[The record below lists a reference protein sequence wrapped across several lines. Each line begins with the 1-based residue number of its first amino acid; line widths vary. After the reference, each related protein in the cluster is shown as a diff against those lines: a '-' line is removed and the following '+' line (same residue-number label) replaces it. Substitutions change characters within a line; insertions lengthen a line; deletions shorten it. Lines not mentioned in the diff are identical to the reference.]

1 MFQPIRTDPPSD
13 LVRGITFVPFLADGR
28 CVLID
33 EPGGPALPS
42 GEEPHGVDISPA
54 LAELARRRLPQWEG
68 RIWTGD
74 AVDWSPPDSIVAGSS
89 RGRHSCPASGH
100 NGREM
105 TLTQLNAFVL
115 VARLGSVTA
124 AANALG
130 VSESA
135 VSQALSA
142 LRLHLGDQLVTRGP
156 VGMKLTPGGSRLL
169 ATASQIVV
177 LGAEA
182 HAAVRAAQGAPEQLR
197 VVSTSTIAEFMIS
210 PLTEAFSKRFP
221 GSVEVSAGVAVT
233 KEMSVLIAN
242 RLADVA
248 ISSAIPEDPGMAL
261 ATEPIFKYRLVVVTA
276 GQPRLRG
283 GPRQWLWFVDP
294 SGTDPGSETGQLL
307 TSLAIP
313 EEQVRVFP
321 NQTAAWAAAA
331 DGTGVA
337 PAVEHLVTQRLRR
350 GELSRV
356 EAPGCKL
363 DACWHVTLLE
373 RQHQSAAASSF
384 RRYLGT
390 PEAMHLMRSP
400 AGGVPPSRFRPP
412 VYVTIWS

>member
-1 MFQPIRTDPPSD
+1 
-13 LVRGITFVPFLADGR
+13 
-28 CVLID
+28 
-33 EPGGPALPS
+33 
-42 GEEPHGVDISPA
+42 
-54 LAELARRRLPQWEG
+54 
-68 RIWTGD
+68 
-74 AVDWSPPDSIVAGSS
+74 
-89 RGRHSCPASGH
+89 
-100 NGREM
+100 M

-156 VGMKLTPGGSRLL
+156 VGMTLTAGGSRLL

-197 VVSTSTIAEFMIS
+197 VVSTSTIAEFVIS
-210 PLTEAFSKRFP
+210 PLTEAFTRAASPARSRFRP
-221 GSVEVSAGVAVT
+221 AVAVT

-248 ISSAIPEDPGMAL
+248 ISSAMPDDPALAL

-276 GQPRLRG
+276 GQRRLRG

-294 SGTDPGSETGQLL
+294 AGTDPAARPVRLL

-337 PAVEHLVTQRLRR
+337 PAVERLVAQRLRR
-350 GELSRV
+350 GDAVPRRP
-356 EAPGCKL
+356 PGCQL
-363 DACWHVTLLE
+363 DACWHVTVLE
-373 RQHQSAAASSF
+373 RQHQSAAVSSF

-400 AGGVPPSRFRPP
+400 AGGVRPP
-412 VYVTIWS
+412 GSGRPSTSRSGASLTETSRRRYQHGLTPGRRNGRALSKHLFARCGAVRPSGSC